1 MHSFRVPAHCPVE
14 RYRPGRKF
22 LTHFIPK
29 KSFLK
34 GVLIEIQLSDKHLDT
49 ILIKPIW
56 QSLFN
61 NDMPH
66 RATLKGADVG
76 RDYNGGR
83 DTQEEQHIN

>member
-14 RYRPGRKF
+14 RYGPGRKL
-22 LTHFIPK
+22 LTHFILK
-29 KSFLK
+29 KGFLK
-34 GVLIEIQLSDKHLDT
+34 GVLIEIQLSDKHRVD

-66 RATLKGADVG
+66 RATLKGADAG
-76 RDYNGGR
+76 RDYKGGR
-83 DTQEEQHIN
+83 DTQEERRIN